1 MASQRTSVS
10 KTKLPRKVRR
20 SHAALIDVLPLYNI
34 SLGPLDHKILR
45 PHLKLIR
52 TGHKFASNIRACPLR
67 AEFIPSERDI
77 FNNGSR
83 QNRSMKIIK
92 LMVGVKKGLVAKSWR
107 KRNIFFSLLK
117 RMAKSSA

>member
-20 SHAALIDVLPLYNI
+20 SHAVLIGVLPLYNI
-34 SLGPLDHKILR
+34 SLGPLDHNPPSPPEI
-45 PHLKLIR
+45 HFR

-77 FNNGSR
+77 FNNSA
-83 QNRSMKIIK
+83 
-92 LMVGVKKGLVAKSWR
+92 MVLVEIA
-107 KRNIFFSLLK
+107 
-117 RMAKSSA
+117 

>member
-10 KTKLPRKVRR
+10 KTKLPGKVRH
-20 SHAALIDVLPLYNI
+20 SHEVLIDVLPLYNI

-52 TGHKFASNIRACPLR
+52 TGHKFASNVRACPLR

-77 FNNGSR
+77 FNNSAMV
-83 QNRSMKIIK
+83 QNHLMKII
-92 LMVGVKKGLVAKSWR
+92 
-107 KRNIFFSLLK
+107 
-117 RMAKSSA
+117 

>member
-20 SHAALIDVLPLYNI
+20 SHAVLIDVLPLFNI
-34 SLGPLDHKILR
+34 SLGPLDQKILR

-67 AEFIPSERDI
+67 AKVIPSERDI
-77 FNNGSR
+77 FNNSA
-83 QNRSMKIIK
+83 MVLVKI
-92 LMVGVKKGLVAKSWR
+92 A
-107 KRNIFFSLLK
+107 
-117 RMAKSSA
+117 